1 MDLKLNLISLLGV
14 YGICFI
20 AWLTSEKRSK
30 IPWELIKYGI
40 GIQFIL
46 GLFIF
51 VVPITRDFILVLNN
65 FMNAL
70 LDASEAGA
78 RFLFGKVIVPD
89 PSNPNPSA
97 PDIGFVFAFRA
108 LPQVIFFSGVVSL
121 AYRLNLIQPVVKVFA
136 KFFYKTMKISG
147 AESLSG
153 AANIF
158 VGIES
163 VVAIRPYLEKMT
175 RSEICA
181 ILSSC
186 FGSISSTVL
195 GLYASL
201 LRPSI
206 PTITG
211 HLMAASLLTI
221 PACFVLAKIIVPET
235 GEPLTMGGIPEEE
248 ENPEEEKKGLMDTLI
263 KGTIDGVQ
271 MAVGIAAVI
280 IGILGLFAI
289 VNTFFDALAGLQ
301 ESDNIILILL
311 GMVFKWISLDN
322 IFALLFFPL
331 TFLTGASLDLGEL
344 WTASTLIGNRLIQT
358 SIPSFIA
365 LQQHATDGTISQ
377 RTLLIVSYV
386 LCGFAHIPSMGIF
399 IGGMTSLVP
408 SRANDISSVA
418 VKALWAATLATL
430 MTGCIAGIYEFGSS
444 EVFGK

>member
-1 MDLKLNLISLLGV
+1 MDLKLNLLSLFGV
-14 YGICFI
+14 YGLCFI
-20 AWLTSEKRSK
+20 AWLTSERRDK
-30 IPWELIKYGI
+30 IPWELIKYGL
-40 GIQFIL
+40 GIQFVL
-46 GLFIF
+46 GLLIF
-51 VVPITRDFILVLNN
+51 VVPVTRDVIVFLNN
-65 FMNAL
+65 FMNAF

-78 RFLFGKVIVPD
+78 RFLFGNVFVPD
-89 PSNPNPSA
+89 PSKPNPTA
-97 PDIGFVFAFRA
+97 PNIGFVFAFRA
-108 LPQVIFFSGVVSL
+108 LPQVIFFSGVISL
-121 AYRLNLIQPVVKVFA
+121 AYRLNMIQPIVKVFA

-181 ILSSC
+181 VLSSC

-195 GLYASL
+195 GLYATL

-211 HLMAASLLTI
+211 HLMAASVLTI

-235 GEPLTMGGIPEEE
+235 EIPLTMGGIPEEE
-248 ENPEEEKKGLMDTLI
+248 DSKEEKKGLMDTLI

-280 IGILGLFAI
+280 IGILGIFAI
-289 VNTFFDALAGLQ
+289 VNTIFSGLAGL
-301 ESDNIILILL
+301 EKSDNVFLILM
-311 GMVFKWISLDN
+311 GMVFKWVSLDN

-331 TFLTGASLDLGEL
+331 TFLTGVSWDMGEV
-344 WTASTLIGNRLIQT
+344 WKASTLIGNRLVQT

-365 LQQHATDGTISQ
+365 LQQYAADGAISQ

-418 VKALWAATLATL
+418 LKALWAATLATL

-444 EVFGK
+444 AVFGK